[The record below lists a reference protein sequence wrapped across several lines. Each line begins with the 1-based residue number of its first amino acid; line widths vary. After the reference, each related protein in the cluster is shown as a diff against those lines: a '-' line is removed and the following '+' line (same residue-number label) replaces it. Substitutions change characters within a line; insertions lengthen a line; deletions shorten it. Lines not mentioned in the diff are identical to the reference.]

1 MSSAP
6 SRRRFDARPWLPL
19 VLLLAGCG
27 GGGGGGG
34 SSSPK
39 ITAPKGGSYWAG
51 TKQIKWKTFD
61 NDEKV
66 TVEVSDDGG
75 ATWTALET
83 GGKDDGKYNWDTTSV
98 ADGGQYRVR
107 VRAGGEKATSGV
119 FTVDNTAPVLVLSA
133 PLGGELWGGVR
144 EVTWVTT
151 DDNPGTVAILL
162 SSDGGATYPT
172 VVAAAAPDVD
182 LYSWATSGQPDGTQ
196 YRLQLTATDLAGNA
210 GVAVA
215 STSNFE
221 LDNTVPLVSL
231 TSPVGGESWGA
242 LQQVTWT
249 TTDLHPSTVD
259 LLLSTDSGA
268 TFTETIAT
276 DVPDTGSY
284 DWQTGEAPDGTTLR
298 VRVVATDGAGN
309 DSDPS
314 DSAADF
320 TIRNVRILGDAHYQ
334 DVNGNSVIDAGD
346 QLYLL
351 FDKNIDVSGS
361 AGPSDLALAV
371 AGDTLGAGATVTDG
385 AENNSVL
392 VTLGANPVLTA
403 RGPFDEDE
411 LTAGSSSAID
421 ISPTMSADAIEE
433 TGTGTD
439 AVPSG
444 MKDVTPGFVALA
456 PLGAGVDLPRRAA
469 LGDLDADGDP
479 DLVVGIT
486 GGAADIVYLGDG
498 AGGWTPSQSLGT
510 DDTRDV
516 ALGDVDR
523 DGDLDLVTAVVG
535 ANRVWLNDGAGAFTD
550 SGQALGANDS
560 QAVVLVDVDC
570 DGDLDACF
578 GNAASQGLRVWLNDG
593 AGVFSDSLQSLGS
606 ASTVAL
612 AAGDLDGDGD
622 VDLFAANSGSPSRVW
637 RNAGGVFSAGGTTP
651 TTNAQDVAL
660 GDLDGDG
667 DLDVVIA
674 VLGQNEVRLNSG
686 TGTFPG
692 AARFLGNNDNRAALL
707 LDLESDGDLDIWT
720 VKNVDGGR
728 FWIND
733 GAASFVE
740 DTVRTLSS
748 AALDGVVGRVD
759 GDDDLDLVV
768 INDLNAHRTY
778 RSSRSGGQPLATLQ
792 DSGAAFGPWDSGDPA
807 VGDVDGDGR
816 VDLVVPAIA
825 GTHHVLHGD
834 GTGAF
839 AEGVEFGTGDA
850 QGGTLFDADCDGDL
864 DYLQRLTG
872 AGDRLWTN
880 DGSGVFTDSG
890 QSIGGTAFLVGD
902 LDGDG
907 DPDLAVAPSGAG
919 VEIWDNDGLGEF
931 TATGDSFAPISSA
944 YVLPGDLDGDGDLDL
959 WCGGGASDQ
968 AWENDG
974 AGVFTSAATLVNG
987 VLSASALLADFDGD
1001 SDLDVL
1007 RSTDSGGV
1015 LPARNDGSFTL
1026 TVLAS
1031 SGPASVFTRLEALD
1045 RDEDGDL
1052 DLFATDTLNTTW
1064 SVLIGNGAGN
1074 FGSVAQSAILAGTV
1088 SFRRIDADGDGDA
1101 DLYAARGNGV
1111 ATDDLL
1117 LIMD

>member
-6 SRRRFDARPWLPL
+6 LRRRIDARPWLPL
-19 VLLLAGCG
+19 VLLLAACG
-27 GGGGGGG
+27 GGGGGD

-51 TKQIKWKTFD
+51 TKQIQWKKFD
-61 NDEKV
+61 NGKKV

-75 ATWTALET
+75 TTYTPLET
-83 GGKDDGKYNWDTTSV
+83 GGKDDGKYLWDTTTS

-107 VRAGGEKATSGV
+107 VRAGGKTITSGL
-119 FTVDNTAPVLVLSA
+119 FTVDNTAPVLALSA
-133 PLGGELWGGVR
+133 PAGGELWGGQR
-144 EVTWVTT
+144 DVTWVTT

-162 SSDGGATYPT
+162 SADGGATYPT
-172 VVAAAAPDVD
+172 VIAAGAPDID
-182 LYSWATSGQPDGTQ
+182 LYSWSTAGQPDGTQ
-196 YRLQLTATDLAGNA
+196 YRVQLTATDLAGNA
-210 GVAVA
+210 GAAVA

-221 LDNTVPLVSL
+221 LDNTEPLVSL

-268 TFTETIAT
+268 TFAETIAT

-320 TIRNVRILGDAHYQ
+320 TIRNVRILGDAHYH

-351 FDKNIDVSGS
+351 FDKIIDVSGS

-392 VTLGANPVLTA
+392 VTLGANPVLTV
-403 RGPFDEDE
+403 RGAFDEDQV
-411 LTAGSSSAID
+411 TAGSSSAID

-456 PLGAGVDLPRRAA
+456 SLGAGVDLPRRAA
-469 LGDLDADGDP
+469 LGDLDADGDL

-498 AGGWTPSQSLGT
+498 AGGWTPSQTLGS
-510 DDTRDV
+510 DDTQDV

-535 ANRVWLNDGAGAFTD
+535 ANRVWTNDGSGTLSD

-560 QAVVLVDVDC
+560 RAVVLVDVDC

-578 GNAASQGLRVWLNDG
+578 GNASSQGNRVWLNDG
-593 AGVFSDSLQSLGS
+593 AGVFSDSLQSLGTS
-606 ASTVAL
+606 DTVAL

-622 VDLFAANSGSPSRVW
+622 VDLFAANSGQASRVW
-637 RNAGGVFSAGGTTP
+637 RNAAGTFSAGATTP
-651 TTNAQDVAL
+651 ATNAQDVAL

-667 DLDVVIA
+667 DLDLFIA

-692 AARFLGNNDNRAALL
+692 AARFLGNNDNRAVLL
-707 LDLESDGDLDIWT
+707 LDLDADGDLDAWT
-720 VKNVDGGR
+720 VKNIDGGR

-733 GAASFVE
+733 GAANFGE

-748 AALDGVVGRVD
+748 DALDGVVGRVD
-759 GDDDLDLVV
+759 ADDDLDLVV
-768 INDLNAHRTY
+768 INNLNAHRTY

-792 DSGAAFGPWDSGDPA
+792 DAGSAFGPWDSGEPS
-807 VGDVDGDGR
+807 VGDVDGDGD
-816 VDLVVPAIA
+816 VDLVVQDLA
-825 GTHHVLHGD
+825 GPNHVLLGD

-839 AEGVEFGTGDA
+839 AEGVDFGAGSA
-850 QGGTLFDADCDGDL
+850 GPGALFDADCDGDL
-864 DYLQRLTG
+864 DYLQGLAG

-880 DGSGVFTDSG
+880 DGTGLFTDSG
-890 QSIGGTAFLVGD
+890 QSLGGSAFPVGD
-902 LDGDG
+902 VDGDG
-907 DPDLAVAPSGAG
+907 DPDLAVTPSGAG
-919 VEIWDNDGLGEF
+919 VEIWDNDGLGVF
-931 TATGDSFAPISSA
+931 TATGDSFTPISSD
-944 YVLPGDLDGDGDLDL
+944 YVLAADLDGDGDLDL
-959 WCGGGASDQ
+959 WCGGGTSDQ

-974 AGVFTSAATLVNG
+974 AGVFTAAATLANG

-1007 RSTDSGGV
+1007 RSTDSSGV
-1015 LPARNDGSFTL
+1015 LPARNDGAFTF
-1026 TVLAS
+1026 TPLAS
-1031 SGPASVFTRLEALD
+1031 SGPPSVFTRLEALD
-1045 RDEDGDL
+1045 RDEDGAL
-1052 DLFATDTLNTTW
+1052 DLFASDAANAAW
-1064 SVLIGNGAGN
+1064 AVLIGDGAGG
-1074 FGSVAQSAILAGTV
+1074 FGTVAQSGILASTV
-1088 SFRRIDADGDGDA
+1088 SFRLIDVEGDGDA
-1101 DLYAARGNGV
+1101 DVYAARGAGV

-1117 LIMD
+1117 LILD